1 MTIVKIIGIIIAL
14 AYIVDSTDC
23 QGEASMTIGTWL
35 MIYSI
40 LGLIAGIIASLFE
53 CCGYYCFHVDD
64 SDDISVWGECFFGIA
79 SYSIALL
86 VGGGYGLFS
95 LAWNIYGMAMLFS
108 EWNDCSES
116 VSGIWMWSL
125 INCILL
131 YLLIVVMGF
140 RWFMKWHR
148 KKDRKYMSRAP

>member
-1 MTIVKIIGIIIAL
+1 MIGCTTTVVKIIGIIIAIV
-14 AYIVDSTDC
+14 YIVDSADC
-23 QGEASMTIGTWL
+23 QGEASMSIGTWL

-53 CCGYYCFHVDD
+53 CCGYCCFHVDN
-64 SDDISVWGECFFGIA
+64 SDNISAWGECFFGIA

-116 VSGIWMWSL
+116 IAGIWVWSL

-131 YLLIVVMGF
+131 YPLIGAIGGYCLIKSC
-140 RWFMKWHR
+140 RGKI
-148 KKDRKYMSRAP
+148 